1 MSNFQ
6 NLLEKRRTIYQLGKD
21 VTLSK
26 DEITSM
32 IKKAVSEAPSAFH
45 SQSSRVVVLLGDEHT
60 KVWDMTEAQ
69 LRNIVP
75 ADQFEPTKAR
85 IDGFRAAFGT
95 VLFFEDQNVVKG
107 LQEQFPLYADNFPK
121 WSQESTALAQYAVWM
136 VLAEHNIGANIQHY
150 SPLVDAG
157 VQAEWDIPASWQLKG
172 QMPFGSIVAQA
183 EPKAYIDDAVRF
195 KVFNS

>member
-60 KVWDMTEAQ
+60 KVWDITEAQ

-95 VLFFEDQNVVKG
+95 VLFYEDQNVVKG
-107 LQEQFPLYADNFPK
+107 LQEQFPLYAANFPK
-121 WSQESTALAQYAVWM
+121 WSQESTAIAQYAVWLL
-136 VLAEHNIGANIQHY
+136 LAESDIGASLQHY
-150 SPLVDAG
+150 NPLIDADVAKAYG
-157 VQAEWDIPASWQLKG
+157 IPESWTLHA
-172 QMPFGSIVAQA
+172 QMPFGSIVAGAGEKSHMDEA
-183 EPKAYIDDAVRF
+183 ERF
-195 KVFNS
+195 KVFG

>member
-6 NLLEKRRTIYQLGKD
+6 SLLEKRRTIYQLGKD

-45 SQSSRVVVLLGDEHT
+45 SQSSRVVVLLGEEHT
-60 KVWDMTEAQ
+60 KVWDITEAQ

-95 VLFFEDQNVVKG
+95 VLFYEDQNVVKG
-107 LQEQFPLYADNFPK
+107 LQEQFPLYAANFPK
-121 WSQESTALAQYAVWM
+121 WSQESTAIAQYAVWLL
-136 VLAEHNIGANIQHY
+136 LAESDIGASLQHY
-150 SPLVDAG
+150 
-157 VQAEWDIPASWQLKG
+157 KKC
-172 QMPFGSIVAQA
+172 GSRTVGACCWSS
-183 EPKAYIDDAVRF
+183 EGSRSRSD
-195 KVFNS
+195 N

>member
-6 NLLEKRRTIYQLGKD
+6 NLLEKRRAIYQLGKD

-60 KVWDMTEAQ
+60 KVWDITEEQ

-95 VLFFEDQNVVKG
+95 VLFYEDQNVVKG
-107 LQEQFPLYADNFPK
+107 LQEQFPLYAANFPK
-121 WSQESTALAQYAVWM
+121 WSQESTAIAQYAVWLL
-136 VLAEHNIGANIQHY
+136 LAESDIGASLQHY
-150 SPLVDAG
+150 NPLIDA
-157 VQAEWDIPASWQLKG
+157 D
-172 QMPFGSIVAQA
+172 VA
-183 EPKAYIDDAVRF
+183 KADRKSV
-195 KVFNS
+195 V